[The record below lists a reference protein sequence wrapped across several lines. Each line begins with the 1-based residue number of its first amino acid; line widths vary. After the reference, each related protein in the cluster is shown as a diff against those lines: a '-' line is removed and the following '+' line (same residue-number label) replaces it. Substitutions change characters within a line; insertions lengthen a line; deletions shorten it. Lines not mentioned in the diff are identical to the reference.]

1 MGPDKKEPVFLR
13 PLIPMALGMMVGI
26 GLGLHRP
33 GLFWPVMV
41 FVLIVAGAIG
51 GYAWRGRSLL
61 LMPLMLC
68 AAVGYLSVQPWL
80 RSDLPGGHVGRY
92 TEQGKWLV
100 SGIVID
106 QPRMQEG
113 QQRFTI
119 EARRLM
125 QGTRRIEAR
134 GKIRV
139 TARGRSPA
147 LERGCQVLLIGR
159 LRAIHG
165 FSNFGG
171 FDYERYMALRG
182 VHANLSTVAGH
193 IRLEKPAARA
203 WPARL
208 DRWRDDLRRQMQIT
222 LQGHRPVVV
231 NLLTALTLGDREAI
245 DPDLRERFQRVGVS
259 HVLAI
264 SGLHIG
270 MVATAAFALMYRLLV
285 WIPVLPRNAWVR
297 KSAALITI
305 VPVVGYGVLAG
316 FTPSTQRAVLM
327 VLVLLATFWV
337 GRPPN
342 WLNVLALAAV
352 LILLVFPPALAQ
364 VSFQLSFSAVLA
376 IVLGLQAMP
385 LPRPDPQAPLW
396 RRIGA
401 RLVALMGVSSLAILG
416 TLPLAMYYFNQV
428 SWVGPLT
435 NLVVVP
441 LVGMMVVPA
450 GLLGIVCAPISGTL
464 AALPWQLAAF
474 AMSGGLQFV
483 DWVARY
489 PFVAVD
495 TVTPSLVEMGVI
507 YLLFG
512 VCLTWKRRSIRTY
525 GLVVVLVVSGIDAA
539 YWYQRRFGTRQMI
552 VTAVDIGQGS
562 ANLLRLPGG
571 FTVLVDGGGF
581 SDNVAFDVGRQVLAP
596 LLLREKIK
604 TIDLMIL
611 THPDSDHLNG
621 LLHILRHFRVKEVW
635 SNHEAANRASYRQ
648 WQQLIAQ
655 RQIPHV
661 PFVGRDRLATYHG
674 VTFEILAPPEDFL
687 QRGIVETWRNANN
700 NSLVVRVNWNALSLL
715 FTGDI
720 GAPAE
725 AELVEE
731 HGAEG
736 LRSTIL
742 FVPHHGS
749 GSSSTSGFLQA
760 VQPREG
766 IIGLGW
772 QNRFG
777 FPAQAVARRL
787 SAEGIRIWRT
797 DQCGA
802 IRIVMDANGY
812 YIQTSRA
819 GSRTSMHR
827 LPDPES
833 RAGK

>member
-1 MGPDKKEPVFLR
+1 MVPDKKAPVFLR
-13 PLIPMALGMMVGI
+13 PLIPVALGMMVGI
-26 GLGLHRP
+26 GLGLHVP
-33 GLFWPVMV
+33 GFFWPVM
-41 FVLIVAGAIG
+41 FAVLIAAVAIG
-51 GYAWRGRSLL
+51 GCAWRGRPLL
-61 LMPLMLC
+61 LLPLVLC
-68 AAVGYLSVQPWL
+68 VGVGYLSVQPWL
-80 RSDLPGGHVGRY
+80 RSDLPSGHVGRY

-100 SGIVID
+100 SGVVID
-106 QPRMQEG
+106 QPRFQAG
-113 QQRFTI
+113 QLRFTI
-119 EARRLM
+119 EARHLM
-125 QGTRRIEAR
+125 QGTRRIEAH

-139 TARGRSPA
+139 TARGASPA
-147 LERGCQVLLIGR
+147 LERGSQVLLIGR

-171 FDYERYMALRG
+171 FDYERYMALQG
-182 VHANLSTVAGH
+182 VHANLSAAAGH
-193 IRLEKPAARA
+193 IRHEKPAERA

-208 DRWRDDLRRQMQIT
+208 DRWRDDLRRQMQSS
-222 LQGHRPVVV
+222 LQGHRPAVV
-231 NLLTALTLGDREAI
+231 NLLRALTLGDREAI

-364 VSFQLSFSAVLA
+364 VSFQLSFAAVLA
-376 IVLGLQAMP
+376 IVLGMQAMP
-385 LPRPDPQAPLW
+385 LPRPDPEASLW
-396 RRIGA
+396 RRIGS
-401 RLVALMGVSSLAILG
+401 RLVALMGVSVLAILG
-416 TLPLAMYYFNQV
+416 TLPLVMYYFNQV

-435 NLVVVP
+435 NLIVVP
-441 LVGMMVVPA
+441 LVGMIVVPA
-450 GLLGIVCAPISGTL
+450 GLLGIVCAPISETIAML
-464 AALPWQLAAF
+464 LWQLAAH
-474 AMSGGLQFV
+474 AMGGGLRFIE
-483 DWVARY
+483 WVARY
-489 PFVAVD
+489 PFVAAD
-495 TVTPSLVEMGVI
+495 TVTPSLVEIGVI
-507 YLLFG
+507 YLLWG
-512 VCLTWKRRSIRTY
+512 ICLNWKRRSVRVY
-525 GLVVVLVVSGIDAA
+525 GLAVVLVVAGIDAA
-539 YWYQRRFGTRQMI
+539 YWYQRRFGTRQMV

-562 ANLLRLPGG
+562 AILLRLPGG

-581 SDNVAFDVGRQVLAP
+581 SDNTVFDVGQQVLAP

-635 SNHEAANRASYRQ
+635 SNHEPANTAGFRQ
-648 WQQLIAQ
+648 WQQLLAD
-655 RQIPHV
+655 REVFHP
-661 PFVGRDRLATYHG
+661 PFVGHRRLATDHG
-674 VTFEILAPPEDFL
+674 VTFDILAPPKDFL
-687 QRGIVETWRNANN
+687 QRSSVQPWRNANN
-700 NSLVVRVNWNALSLL
+700 NSLVVRVRWNDRSLL

-720 GAPAE
+720 GAPVE

-777 FPAQAVARRL
+777 FPAEAVVQRL
-787 SAEGIRIWRT
+787 TAEGIRIWRT

-802 IRIVMDANGY
+802 VRIVMDANGY
-812 YIQTSRA
+812 YMQTSRA

-827 LPDPES
+827 LLNPES